1 MYIINLPILSE
12 QDISRESNGHSEVQ
26 NSLGMYETRI
36 VTAVFKTERQSRHSI
51 PLHKT
56 LFL

>member
-1 MYIINLPILSE
+1 MRIINLPNPLE
-12 QDISRESNGHSEVQ
+12 QNISRKSNSHSEVQ
-26 NSLGMYETRI
+26 NFLGMYETRT
-36 VTAVFKTERQSRHSI
+36 VTAVFKTERQPRPSI